1 MTRPEKSGRR
11 QGFAPSLA
19 ATIASMAVFAPQV
32 QAEKFILEEV
42 YVTAQLREQ
51 SLQDVPVS
59 VSAVSGEKLLSA
71 GINKMED
78 LQAYIPNLTM
88 TETGIGTSLY
98 IRGIGSGV
106 NQGFEQSVGMYVDGI
121 YYGRAQLARAPFLD
135 LARVEVLRGP
145 QNILYGKNSV
155 AGAIS
160 IVTEKPTEE
169 SEGSFRALY
178 EPEFDERVVDLTLS
192 GPLSDTLAYRFT
204 TRLREYGG
212 FIENLTLDRDEPS
225 YDEATYRLRLDW
237 DINETML
244 LAIKGEIGRFD
255 VTGRQVEIIDDSPSI
270 DDNPLFTGR
279 THAEILH
286 QTRDP
291 SGQVI
296 NINSDPSVLNNEQ
309 DYKRSSNGDF
319 SNNDTSNITVTL
331 DWAKGE
337 HNFTAITGFMA
348 YEYDDFCDC
357 DFTGAE
363 GFKLVLAEEYDQFSQ
378 EFRWISP
385 AGETLEYIGGA
396 YYQKTDLYF
405 FDSIIV
411 DSDLIV
417 QLLNA
422 ADGTEGGARGDNDPN
437 PLGGSPEE
445 IAGIGDAGNAISNLT
460 SPRDFNSDSEMY
472 SAFLQATWNVSDTVR
487 LTAGGRYNH
496 ETKEGSRKLTF
507 ADLDYKERPFSE
519 TDTVAAVSFGS
530 ERHDLS
536 GKRTESHFSP
546 QLNIQWDM
554 TPDSMLY
561 ATVNRGFKAGGF
573 DARSN
578 ASPDAS
584 PVPLPPGASPVNPA
598 RPTRPSLVG
607 AFEYED
613 EKATSIELG
622 FKASLFEGSAELNAA
637 LFRTRYDNLQVSI
650 FDGTLGFNVGNAA
663 SATTQGL
670 EIDGRVQLT
679 EYLMLAGALAFLDF
693 EFDEYEN
700 GQCLA
705 GQTPT
710 SPDGLNCDYSGKTNQ
725 YVADYAGNV
734 VLAYKRP
741 ISREL
746 GIGLGVDAI
755 FTGDYNPSQNLDPT
769 VLQDGYVKLNA
780 RAAVGAIDQSWE
792 LALVAKNLT
801 DEVIIVYANDTP
813 TAFTVFGVK
822 SHFGFLEAPR
832 SLALQFAYRW

>member
-1 MTRPEKSGRR
+1 MRGNKMTRQVFSAAPMVPLLVSV
-11 QGFAPSLA
+11 QGVVLPAH
-19 ATIASMAVFAPQV
+19 
-32 QAEKFILEEV
+32 AEKFILEEV
-42 YVTAQLREQ
+42 YVTAQMREQ

-160 IVTEKPTEE
+160 IVTERPTEE
-169 SEGSFRALY
+169 FEGSVRALY
-178 EPEFDERVVDLTLS
+178 EPEFDERVLDLTLS
-192 GPLSDTLAYRFT
+192 GPISDTLAYRFT
-204 TRLREYGG
+204 GRLREFGG

-225 YDEATYRLRLDW
+225 YDESTFRLRLDW
-237 DINETML
+237 DINDSMV
-244 LAIKGEIGRFD
+244 LAFKGEVGKFD
-255 VTGRQVEIIDDSPSI
+255 VTGRQAEIIDDSPST

-279 THAEILH
+279 THAEILRE
-286 QTRDP
+286 TRDP

-296 NINSDPSVLNNEQ
+296 NISSDPSVLNNTQ
-309 DYKRSSNGDF
+309 DFKRSSNGDF
-319 SNNDTSNITVTL
+319 SRNDTSNITVTL
-331 DWAKGE
+331 DWARGE

-348 YEYDDFCDC
+348 YEYDDLCDC

-363 GFKLVLAEEYDQFSQ
+363 GFRVVLAEDYDQISQ

-385 AGETLEYIGGA
+385 VGETVEYIGGA

-422 ADGTEGGARGDNDPN
+422 ADATEGGARGDIDPN
-437 PLGGSPEE
+437 PLGGAPEE
-445 IAGIGDAGNAISNLT
+445 IVGIGDAGNAIANLT

-472 SAFLQATWNVSDTVR
+472 SAFLQATWNISDTVR
-487 LTAGGRYNH
+487 ITAGGRYNH
-496 ETKEGSRKLTF
+496 ETKEGSRKLAF
-507 ADLDYKERPFSE
+507 ADLNYNERPFGE
-519 TDTVAAVSFGS
+519 TDTVSAVSFGS

-546 QLNIQWDM
+546 QLNLQWDI
-554 TPDSMLY
+554 TPDIMTY
-561 ATVNRGFKAGGF
+561 ATINRGFKAGGF

-578 ASPDAS
+578 ASPSAE
-584 PVPLPPGASPVNPA
+584 PVPLPPGSSPVNPA
-598 RPTRPSLVG
+598 RPERPVLIG

-613 EKATSIELG
+613 EVATSIELG
-622 FKASLFEGSAELNAA
+622 FKASLLEGAAELNAA
-637 LFRTRYDNLQVSI
+637 FFRTSYDNLQVSI

-663 SATTQGL
+663 SATTQGI

-725 YVADYAGNV
+725 YVADFAGNV

-746 GIGLGVDAI
+746 GIGLGLDAI
-755 FTGDYNPSQNLDPT
+755 FTDDYNPSQNLDPT

-780 RAAVGAIDQSWE
+780 RAAIGAIDRSWE

-801 DEVIIVYANDTP
+801 DEAIIIYANDTP

-832 SLALQFAYRW
+832 SVALQFAYRW

>member
-1 MTRPEKSGRR
+1 MELRR
-11 QGFAPSLA
+11 GLWLWIVSLPVMVLA
-19 ATIASMAVFAPQV
+19 ASASAQKHV
-32 QAEKFILEEV
+32 LEEV

-59 VSAVSGEKLLSA
+59 VSAVSGEKMVAA
-71 GINKMED
+71 GINKIED

-98 IRGIGSGV
+98 IRGIGSGI

-121 YYGRAQLARAPFLD
+121 YYGRSQLARAPFLD

-160 IVTEKPTEE
+160 MVTEKPTEE
-169 SEGSFRALY
+169 FEGAVRALY
-178 EPEFDERVVDLTLS
+178 EPEFDERVFDLILS
-192 GPLSDTLAYRFT
+192 GPLGDRWGYRFA

-212 FIENLTLDRDEPS
+212 FIENLTLDRDEPA
-225 YDEATYRLRLDW
+225 YDEATFRLRLDW
-237 DINETML
+237 DINEDMV
-244 LAIKGEIGRFD
+244 LAIKAEKGRFD
-255 VTGRQVEIIDDSPSI
+255 VTGRQAEIIDDSPSI
-270 DDNPLFTGR
+270 DDNPLFEGR

-286 QTRDP
+286 DTEDP

-296 NINSDPSVLNNEQ
+296 NIKSDDSVLNNFQ
-309 DYKRSSNGDF
+309 DFKRSSNGDF
-319 SNNDTSNITVTL
+319 SNNDTSNITLVL
-331 DWAKGE
+331 DWVRGE
-337 HNFTAITGFMA
+337 HSFTSITGFMA
-348 YEYDDFCDC
+348 YEYEDLCDC

-363 GFKLVLAEEYDQFSQ
+363 GFKVVLEEDYDQFSQ
-378 EFRWISP
+378 EFRWLSP
-385 AGETLEYIGGA
+385 AGETVEYIGGL
-396 YYQKTDLYF
+396 YYQNTDLYF

-422 ADGTEGGARGDNDPN
+422 ADAAEGGARGDNDPN
-437 PLGGSPEE
+437 PLATEPEE
-445 IAGIGDAGNAISNLT
+445 VAGVGDAGNAIANLT
-460 SPRDFNSDSEMY
+460 SPRDFNSDSDLY
-472 SAFLQATWNVSDTVR
+472 SAFLQATWNLASQFR
-487 LTAGGRYNH
+487 LTAGGRYNY
-496 ETKEGSRKLTF
+496 EKKTGARRLTF
-507 ADLDYKERPFSE
+507 ADLDYNERPFSE
-519 TDTVAAVSFGS
+519 TDTVSAVSFAS
-530 ERHDLS
+530 ERHDLEGS
-536 GKRTESHFSP
+536 RTESHFSP
-546 QLNIQWDM
+546 LINLQWDV
-554 TPDSMLY
+554 TDDIMLY
-561 ATVNRGFKAGGF
+561 ATASRGFKSGGF

-578 ASPDAS
+578 ASPSAE
-584 PVPLPPGASPVNPA
+584 PVPLPPGAGPNPA
-598 RPTRPSLVG
+598 RPERPVLIG

-613 EKATSIELG
+613 EEATSIELG
-622 FKASLFEGSAELNAA
+622 FKSTFWGGGAELNAA
-637 LFRTRYDNLQVSI
+637 LFRTRYDNLQVSV

-705 GQTPT
+705 GQEPT
-710 SPDGLNCDYSGKTNQ
+710 SPDGINCDYSGKTNQ

-734 VLAYKRP
+734 VLAYRRP

-746 GIGLGVDAI
+746 GIGLGLDAI
-755 FTGDYNPSQNLDPT
+755 FTDDYNPSQNLDPT
-769 VLQDGYVKLNA
+769 VEQDGYVKFNA
-780 RAAVGAIDQSWE
+780 RAAIGAIDRTWE
-792 LALVAKNLT
+792 LALVGKNLT
-801 DEVIIVYANDTP
+801 DEVIVVYANDTP

-832 SLALQFAYRW
+832 SVALQFSYRW